1 MYLGEIKKDMKKIKK
16 NNKEEWNL
24 KVIQEM
30 LNQLI
35 NDNKIK
41 FEFYN
46 NSLLQLDLLQMCYNK
61 IDNKLEL
68 KFRDVMGEHINE
80 LKKIM
85 TKRNNTT

>member
-1 MYLGEIKKDMKKIKK
+1 MKKIKK

-46 NSLLQLDLLQMCYNK
+46 NVFK
-61 IDNKLEL
+61 
-68 KFRDVMGEHINE
+68 
-80 LKKIM
+80 
-85 TKRNNTT
+85 

>member
-16 NNKEEWNL
+16 YNKEEWNL

-30 LNQLI
+30 LNQVI

-46 NSLLQLDLLQMCYNK
+46 N
-61 IDNKLEL
+61 
-68 KFRDVMGEHINE
+68 
-80 LKKIM
+80 
-85 TKRNNTT
+85 

>member
-61 IDNKLEL
+61 ISQ
-68 KFRDVMGEHINE
+68 NE
-80 LKKIM
+80 DGRA
-85 TKRNNTT
+85 KRICV

>member
-1 MYLGEIKKDMKKIKK
+1 MYLGEIKNDMKKIKK